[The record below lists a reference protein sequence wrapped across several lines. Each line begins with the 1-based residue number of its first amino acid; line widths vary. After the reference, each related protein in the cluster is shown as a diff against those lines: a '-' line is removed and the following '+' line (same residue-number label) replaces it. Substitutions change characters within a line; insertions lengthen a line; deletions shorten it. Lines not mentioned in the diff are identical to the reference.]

1 MLGRCP
7 VPMKGAVKAVV
18 AVDGVPQH
26 SSRAGNSHTRRA
38 PKVAAD
44 RVKQGR
50 QTLLSNRLASQP
62 LVGERWAMG
71 SAVVLGQ
78 SNGRLQLQ
86 RRRND
91 GPRHRLPPRQGWPIH
106 LTTFDNV
113 YTIKWVQCLYFCK
126 NSATIELVIS
136 VAVLVEHVVN
146 FVDDVFV
153 NANERLSAHKLGNQ
167 SDW

>member
-1 MLGRCP
+1 MQ
-7 VPMKGAVKAVV
+7 GAVKAVM
-18 AVDGVPQH
+18 AVDGVPRR
-26 SSRAGNSHTRRA
+26 SSRAGNSQMRRA
-38 PKVAAD
+38 LQVAAD
-44 RVKQGR
+44 RVKEGRR

-78 SNGRLQLQ
+78 SNGRPLLQLQ

-91 GPRHRLPPRQGWPIH
+91 GPKHRLPPRQVRPIH
-106 LTTFDNV
+106 LTMFDNV
-113 YTIKWVQCLYFCK
+113 YIQKMGSMSNTFCQ
-126 NSATIELVIS
+126 NIATLVIS

-146 FVDDVFV
+146 LVDDIFIDPH
-153 NANERLSAHKLGNQ
+153 EGLSSDQLGNQ